1 MHSEFKPEQFDE
13 VFRFITE
20 TSSFDHAGFSNFMD
34 DLDRYHPT
42 FQQWAF
48 KAVCQVH
55 AFEKMY
61 LYMQSAQRTP
71 AVSYDFQRFLQFVF
85 ETYGFD
91 QEGIDAFGKSLAQVK
106 PYQEWLAT
114 KTGNTGV
121 AKRQARRNPVNI
133 GHLRLV
139 K

>member
-1 MHSEFKPEQFDE
+1 MHSEFKAGQFDE
-13 VFRFITE
+13 VFQFITE
-20 TSSFDHAGFSNFMD
+20 TSSFDQVGFSTFMD

-48 KAVCQVH
+48 KTVLQVQ
-55 AFEKMY
+55 AYEKMY
-61 LYMQSAQRTP
+61 LYMQSAKRTP

-91 QEGIDAFGKSLAQVK
+91 QEGIEAFKKSLGQVK
-106 PYQEWLAT
+106 PYQDWLAAKTDKKAAT
-114 KTGNTGV
+114 KRQTRKMPGNT
-121 AKRQARRNPVNI
+121 